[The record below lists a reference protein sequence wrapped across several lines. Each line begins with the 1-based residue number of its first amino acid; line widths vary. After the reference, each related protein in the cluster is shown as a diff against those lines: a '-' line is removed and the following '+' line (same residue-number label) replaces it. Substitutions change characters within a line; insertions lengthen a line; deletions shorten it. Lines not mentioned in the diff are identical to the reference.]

1 MSNALIAED
10 PLLVLPTLAE
20 EIGLNE
26 AILLQQIHFWLN
38 VKSKEGNKQYYRK
51 GSWWVYNSA
60 EEWKDQFPFWST
72 DTIRRILKRLS
83 EEGYVYRKQL
93 AEDPMDRTY
102 WYTIRYE
109 NLPKLTLKNGTTQS
123 AELQDRNLGKS
134 APAYNTGA
142 RSETNKTENTTT
154 AAPADAPPPAHE
166 EAPDPF
172 TVKENDVD
180 AITAEAFGTPI
191 RGLSIKDQ
199 IEQKC
204 EDNAPEGWDCL
215 RAVCQ
220 TIIDKGWSPSAALVK
235 TRLEQQIQMIN
246 ETHDE
251 EEQDDFAAKA
261 QSIFEAAGRGAGVH
275 E

>member
-1 MSNALIAED
+1 MIIQKQTRAGEYHVARDEPYLDTNLSWEARGVLAYLFSKPEDWTPRMYDIVENGPCEKYKIKGVFKELEEHGYLDREKFRTNDGTYDWKVTVADHPRFHPGWRESTPDGVHPGSDRGSNN
-10 PLLVLPTLAE
+10 T
-20 EIGLNE
+20 
-26 AILLQQIHFWLN
+26 
-38 VKSKEGNKQYYRK
+38 
-51 GSWWVYNSA
+51 
-60 EEWKDQFPFWST
+60 
-72 DTIRRILKRLS
+72 
-83 EEGYVYRKQL
+83 
-93 AEDPMDRTY
+93 
-102 WYTIRYE
+102 
-109 NLPKLTLKNGTTQS
+109 
-123 AELQDRNLGKS
+123 ELQSGTDKQ
-134 APAYNTGA
+134 
-142 RSETNKTENTTT
+142 SERKKTTT

-166 EAPDPF
+166 ETPDPF
-172 TVKENDVD
+172 TVEQDDVD